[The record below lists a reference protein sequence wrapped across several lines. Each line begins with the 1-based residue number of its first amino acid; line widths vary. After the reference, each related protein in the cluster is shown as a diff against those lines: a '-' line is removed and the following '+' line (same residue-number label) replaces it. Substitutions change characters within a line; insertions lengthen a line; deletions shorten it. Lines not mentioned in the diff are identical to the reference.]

1 MNSPDDLLF
10 DHRIADWLEQDPKT
24 APSSA
29 LDVVL
34 AAFPSVPQRRTWRAS
49 WRSADRE
56 WFRGLLNDVLA
67 AGRADAEWAEVDRGE
82 QADLAMESYFSD
94 LVADRRQQP
103 EDDLLSALV
112 AARDGDDRMSEMELL
127 NTAAL
132 LLASV
137 IPRSL
142 PARARIG
149 SKP

>member
-56 WFRGLLNDVLA
+56 WFRLA
-67 AGRADAEWAEVDRGE
+67 AAGAAAVVIVLTGVIG
-82 QADLAMESYFSD
+82 LNLF
-94 LVADRRQQP
+94 VNQQP
-103 EDDLLSALV
+103 GIG
-112 AARDGDDRMSEMELL
+112 AASPLPSVSP
-127 NTAAL
+127 
-132 LLASV
+132 AS
-137 IPRSL
+137 PEPTSGL
-142 PARARIG
+142 P
-149 SKP
+149 